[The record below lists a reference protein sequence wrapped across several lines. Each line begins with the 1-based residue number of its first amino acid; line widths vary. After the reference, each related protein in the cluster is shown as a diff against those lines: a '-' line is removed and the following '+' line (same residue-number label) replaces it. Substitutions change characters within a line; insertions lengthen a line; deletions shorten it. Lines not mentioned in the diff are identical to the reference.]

1 MVWFGFPK
9 FFTSFVRWILAIP
22 FGLVGGGWFALT
34 PPLLADQYL
43 FSFRS
48 RQLVRFRI
56 RSYFD
61 WATIHEIFIRA
72 EYSTSAFAIEESI
85 RAHYLGIA
93 SKGKPLILDLGANIG
108 ISAKYFA
115 NCYPE
120 ATVVA
125 IEPASKNIE
134 ALKNNSQSQQNIKV
148 MHAAAGVESGTVSLF
163 DPGKGNNAYRTFGQS
178 SELLETVPCHS
189 VPDLLNEHR
198 SETPFLIKIDIE
210 GAEDGLFSK
219 NTEWVDKFKVIVV
232 ETHDWMLPAQA
243 VSSNLMT
250 ALGGKN
256 RDLLFRGEN
265 LFSIR
270 ND

>member
-1 MVWFGFPK
+1 VHFQIG
-9 FFTSFVRWILAIP
+9 
-22 FGLVGGGWFALT
+22 
-34 PPLLADQYL
+34 
-43 FSFRS
+43 
-48 RQLVRFRI
+48 
-56 RSYFD
+56 SYYD

-85 RAHYLGIA
+85 RAHYLDIA
-93 SKGKPLILDLGANIG
+93 SKGEPIILDLGANIG

-115 NCYPE
+115 ASYPE
-120 ATVVA
+120 AIVVA
-125 IEPASKNIE
+125 VEPASKNIE
-134 ALKNNSQSQQNIKV
+134 ALKRNSRSQQNIKV
-148 MHAAAGVESGTVSLF
+148 VHAAAGVESGTVSLF
-163 DPGKGNNAYRTFGQS
+163 DTGQGNNAYRTFGES
-178 SELLETVPCHS
+178 SHLLETVPCLS

-210 GAEDGLFSK
+210 GAEVGLFSK

-232 ETHDWMLPAQA
+232 ETHDWMLPGQA